1 MKNYKVVSLILP
13 VLKTKELALEQVLT
27 YLEEK
32 LTDGF
37 KVEQILVYTNK
48 EIQLLCS
55 EAGSYHIEDD
65 IFFNH
70 LI

>member
-1 MKNYKVVSLILP
+1 MKNYKVVSVILP
-13 VLKTKELALEQVLT
+13 VLKNKELALEQVLT

-32 LTDGF
+32 LSEGF
-37 KVEQILVYTNK
+37 KVEQILVYTDK

-55 EAGSYHIEDD
+55 ETGSYHIEDD